1 MTRIS
6 EGGEAARPTRPNVSS
21 ASQFGAVT
29 ITNPTTQPQKGSIMH
44 NPATK
49 APPMPTCSTGAARD
63 ALASK
68 IQTHL
73 VPFELIAFAAIGL
86 NYGAEKYAPRN
97 FEQGLPLSAHLN
109 SIDRHTRALMAG
121 ELVDSE
127 SGLLHVHLL
136 ASSIAMLAHN
146 WHNGVCEND
155 IPPKTSPNAAAVSD
169 VARAAVYYLQDG
181 LANLRNT
188 RDGR

>member
-1 MTRIS
+1 
-6 EGGEAARPTRPNVSS
+6 
-21 ASQFGAVT
+21 
-29 ITNPTTQPQKGSIMH
+29 MH

-49 APPMPTCSTGAARD
+49 APLGISAQPMPTCSTGAARD
-63 ALASK
+63 ALTSK

-146 WHNGVCEND
+146 WLNGVCEND
-155 IPPKTSPNAAAVSD
+155 IPPKTHPNTAAVSD
-169 VARAAVYYLQDG
+169 VARAAVYHLQDG
-181 LANLRNT
+181 LANLRNA

>member
-1 MTRIS
+1 
-6 EGGEAARPTRPNVSS
+6 
-21 ASQFGAVT
+21 
-29 ITNPTTQPQKGSIMH
+29 MH

-49 APPMPTCSTGAARD
+49 APLGNLATPMPTCSTGAARD

-155 IPPKTSPNAAAVSD
+155 IPPKTHPNTAAVSD
-169 VARAAVYYLQDG
+169 VARTAVYHLQDG

-188 RDGR
+188 LDGR

>member
-1 MTRIS
+1 
-6 EGGEAARPTRPNVSS
+6 
-21 ASQFGAVT
+21 
-29 ITNPTTQPQKGSIMH
+29 MH

-49 APPMPTCSTGAARD
+49 APPMPPCSPVATRD
-63 ALASK
+63 ALTSK

-121 ELVDSE
+121 ELADSD

-136 ASSIAMLAHN
+136 ASSVAMLAHN
-146 WHNGVCEND
+146 WHNDVCEND
-155 IPPKTSPNAAAVSD
+155 IPLKTNHAPAVVSD
-169 VARAAVYYLQDG
+169 IARASMYHLQEG
-181 LANLRNT
+181 LANLRKTPN
-188 RDGR
+188 GR

>member
-1 MTRIS
+1 
-6 EGGEAARPTRPNVSS
+6 
-21 ASQFGAVT
+21 
-29 ITNPTTQPQKGSIMH
+29 MH

-49 APPMPTCSTGAARD
+49 APFGSSAASMPTCSTGAARD
-63 ALASK
+63 ALTSK

-121 ELVDSE
+121 EVVDTD

-146 WHNGVCEND
+146 WANGVCEND
-155 IPPKTSPNAAAVSD
+155 IPPKMSLAAATVSD
-169 VARAAVYYLQDG
+169 VARTAVYHLQDG
-181 LANLRNT
+181 LTNLRNA

>member
-1 MTRIS
+1 
-6 EGGEAARPTRPNVSS
+6 
-21 ASQFGAVT
+21 
-29 ITNPTTQPQKGSIMH
+29 MH

-49 APPMPTCSTGAARD
+49 AAQGSTAQPMPTCSTGAVRD
-63 ALASK
+63 ALTSK

-121 ELVDSE
+121 ENVDTE

-136 ASSIAMLAHN
+136 ASSVAMLAHN
-146 WHNGVCEND
+146 WHNAVCEID
-155 IPPKTSPNAAAVSD
+155 IPPKTSLAAAAVSD
-169 VARAAVYYLQDG
+169 VARTAVYHLQDG
-181 LANLRNT
+181 LTNLRNA